1 VYKRQNYDNDGNDDD
16 NNEKNQKK
24 KKSSSTTGGLA
35 KTCKAIGAFSALAMT
50 TAVCFVGSQLYPCAN
65 ADLSFAN
72 ISEHLQSYL
81 LVDLPNGNFKPQLPD
96 ESDLLPIDADGNF
109 ILPGG
114 GNETASSSI
123 LPTPHSKVSSSPS
136 SSVSSDADLDND
148 EEVLDEKVLNM
159 GEFVEADIGEKED
172 SFSSTKK
179 VAEKKSSFSSFLKS
193 KSKEEE
199 EEKEEEFVRAD

>member
-1 VYKRQNYDNDGNDDD
+1 
-16 NNEKNQKK
+16 
-24 KKSSSTTGGLA
+24 
-35 KTCKAIGAFSALAMT
+35 
-50 TAVCFVGSQLYPCAN
+50 
-65 ADLSFAN
+65 
-72 ISEHLQSYL
+72 
-81 LVDLPNGNFKPQLPD
+81 PNGNFKPQLPD

-199 EEKEEEFVRAD
+199 EEKEEEFVRAVEATTANSGVIVDDAA